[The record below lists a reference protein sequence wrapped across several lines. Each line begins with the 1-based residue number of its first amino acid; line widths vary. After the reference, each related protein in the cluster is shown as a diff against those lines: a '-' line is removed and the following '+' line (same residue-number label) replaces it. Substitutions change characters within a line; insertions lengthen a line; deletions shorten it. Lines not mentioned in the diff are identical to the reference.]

1 MFDRPGRPDTAGGSE
16 NGDSGHGPA
25 PRSDEHTPPDPG
37 HPDPAL
43 RAGSVPSGS
52 APGRSSARLPWH
64 PPPLSA
70 LPWQDR
76 LRTRLRAGGSY
87 GTEAPEKSETSV
99 SVPRV
104 LDLALRTGELLL
116 ASGEAG
122 EDVEAAML
130 GITDA
135 YGLARCTP
143 NVTFTVITLSYQPS
157 LVEAPVTSE
166 RVVRRRATDFTRL
179 AAAHRL
185 VEDITTGDV
194 TLEDAYH
201 RLVEIRRNRHPYP
214 KRLVLVATGGIAAT
228 ASVLVGGGPVVACAA
243 FFAAVVGDRLAQLLA
258 SRGVPEFYQFV
269 LAAMPAAAIAVGLI
283 KADIGITPYAVV
295 TGGLFALLPGR
306 ALVAAVQD
314 GLTGFYITASA
325 RLLEV
330 FYLIVG
336 IICGVSMVLYAGAQ
350 LGVELDVEGSFFP
363 DSNPPVQLLA
373 AAGVSLTFAVLIQ
386 VRPNA
391 LGIAAAGGAVSW
403 SIFEVLRIA
412 GAAPILATA
421 IATGVVGLLGQLLAR
436 AGRTSALPY
445 VIPAIGPLLPGS
457 AMYQGMLGLALGH
470 TDSGWR
476 GLVNAAG
483 LALALAVGVNL
494 GSEVARF
501 VLPVPQRGGREK
513 RAAAKRTR
521 GF

>member
-1 MFDRPGRPDTAGGSE
+1 M
-16 NGDSGHGPA
+16 
-25 PRSDEHTPPDPG
+25 
-37 HPDPAL
+37 
-43 RAGSVPSGS
+43 
-52 APGRSSARLPWH
+52 
-64 PPPLSA
+64 SA

-76 LRTRLRAGGSY
+76 LRTRLRSGSALN
-87 GTEAPEKSETSV
+87 TEAPEKTDPGV

-135 YGLARCTP
+135 YGLERCTP

-157 LVEAPVTSE
+157 LVDAPVTSE

-179 AAAHRL
+179 AAAHRM
-185 VEDITTGDV
+185 VEDITAGDL
-194 TLEDAYH
+194 TLEEAYH
-201 RLVEIRRNRHPYP
+201 RLVGIRRNRHPYP
-214 KRLVLVATGGIAAT
+214 TWLVLVATGLIAAS
-228 ASVLVGGGPVVACAA
+228 ASVMVGGGPIVACAA
-243 FFAAVVGDRLAQLLA
+243 FFAAVVGDRLAQGLA
-258 SRGVPEFYQFV
+258 KRGVPEFYQFV
-269 LAAMPAAAIAVGLI
+269 LAAMPAAAIAVGLT
-283 KADIGITPYAVV
+283 KAEIGILPFAVV

-330 FYLIVG
+330 FYLIIG
-336 IICGVSMVLYAGAQ
+336 IICGVAIMLYAGSQ
-350 LGVELDVEGSFFP
+350 LGVELSVEGSFFP
-363 DSNPPVQLLA
+363 ESNPPVQLLA
-373 AAGVSLTFAVLIQ
+373 AAGVSLTFAVLVQ
-386 VRPNA
+386 VRPDV
-391 LGIAAAGGAVSW
+391 LPIAAAGGAVSW
-403 SIFEVLRIA
+403 SIFEVMRMA
-412 GAAPILATA
+412 GAAPILATVV
-421 IATGVVGLLGQLLAR
+421 ATGVVGLLGQLLAR

-470 TDSGWR
+470 TDRGWL

-501 VLPVPQRGGREK
+501 VLPSPQVGGRDK

>member
-1 MFDRPGRPDTAGGSE
+1 MFERPGRPDTTG
-16 NGDSGHGPA
+16 NGDGDQAAAADAAEVERVETTG
-25 PRSDEHTPPDPG
+25 T
-37 HPDPAL
+37 
-43 RAGSVPSGS
+43 
-52 APGRSSARLPWH
+52 RLPWH

-76 LRTRLRAGGSY
+76 MRTRLRFSGSTALPPPDK
-87 GTEAPEKSETSV
+87 TEPSNVA
-99 SVPRV
+99 PRV

-116 ASGEAG
+116 ASGEGG

-135 YGLARCTP
+135 YGLERCTP
-143 NVTFTVITLSYQPS
+143 NVTFTVLTLSYQPS
-157 LVEAPVTSE
+157 LVDVPITAE

-179 AAAHRL
+179 AEAHRM
-185 VEDITTGDV
+185 VEDITTGEV

-214 KRLVLVATGGIAAT
+214 RRLVLVATGGIAAT

-243 FFAAVVGDRLAQLLA
+243 FVAAVIGDQLAQGLA
-258 SRGVPEFYQFV
+258 KRGVPEFYQFV

-283 KADIGITPYAVV
+283 KADIGILPYAVV

-325 RLLEV
+325 RLMEV
-330 FYLIVG
+330 FYLIIG
-336 IICGVSMVLYAGAQ
+336 IICGVAIVLYGGNQ
-350 LGVELDVEGSFFP
+350 LGVELSVEGSFYP
-363 DSNPPVQLLA
+363 ASRPPVQLLA
-373 AAGVSLTFAVLIQ
+373 AAGVSLTFAVLVQ
-386 VRPNA
+386 VRPRA
-391 LGIAAAGGAVSW
+391 LPIAAAGGASSW
-403 SIFEVLRIA
+403 AIFEVLRIA
-412 GAAPILATA
+412 GASPILATVV
-421 IATGVVGLLGQLLAR
+421 ATGVVGLLGQLLAR

-470 TDSGWR
+470 TDRGWL

-501 VLPVPQRGGREK
+501 VLPAPQRGGREK

>member
-1 MFDRPGRPDTAGGSE
+1 LSE
-16 NGDSGHGPA
+16 GP
-25 PRSDEHTPPDPG
+25 E
-37 HPDPAL
+37 
-43 RAGSVPSGS
+43 
-52 APGRSSARLPWH
+52 RLPWH
-64 PPPLSA
+64 PPSLSG
-70 LPWQDR
+70 LPWQER
-76 LRTRLRAGGSY
+76 LRARLRAGSALD
-87 GTEAPEKSETSV
+87 APEKSEPGV

-130 GITDA
+130 GVTDA
-135 YGLARCTP
+135 YGLERCTP

-179 AAAHRL
+179 AAVHQL
-185 VEDITTGDV
+185 VEDITTGELS
-194 TLEDAYH
+194 LEEAYH
-201 RLVEIRRNRHPYP
+201 GLVEIRRNRHPYP
-214 KRLVLVATGGIAAT
+214 RWLVLVATGLVAAT
-228 ASVLVGGGPVVACAA
+228 ASVLVGGGVTVSCAA
-243 FFAAVVGDRLAQLLA
+243 FFAAVLGDSLAQGLA
-258 SRGVPEFYQFV
+258 KRGVPEFYQFV

-283 KADIGITPYAVV
+283 KADIGVVPYAVV

-314 GLTGFYITASA
+314 GLTGFYLTASA

-336 IICGVSMVLYAGAQ
+336 IICGVAMMLYAGTQ
-350 LGVELDVEGSFFP
+350 LGVDLNVEGSFFP
-363 DSNPPVQLLA
+363 ESDPPVQILA
-373 AAGVSLTFAVLIQ
+373 AMGLALAFAVLVQ
-386 VRPNA
+386 VRPEV
-391 LGIAAAGGAVSW
+391 LPITAAGGAVSW
-403 SIFEVLRIA
+403 SIFESLRIA

-445 VIPAIGPLLPGS
+445 VIPAIGPLLPGG

-470 TDSGWR
+470 TDRGWT

-501 VLPVPQRGGREK
+501 VLPMPQRGGRE
-513 RAAAKRTR
+513 RRPAAKRTR

>member
-1 MFDRPGRPDTAGGSE
+1 M
-16 NGDSGHGPA
+16 
-25 PRSDEHTPPDPG
+25 
-37 HPDPAL
+37 
-43 RAGSVPSGS
+43 
-52 APGRSSARLPWH
+52 PWH
-64 PPPLSA
+64 PPPLSS

-76 LRTRLRAGGSY
+76 LRTRLRFSSALGD
-87 GTEAPEKSETSV
+87 APERHESTV

-130 GITDA
+130 GVTDA
-135 YGLARCTP
+135 YGLERCTP

-157 LVEAPVTSE
+157 LVDLPVTSE
-166 RVVRRRATDFTRL
+166 RVVRRRVTDYTRL
-179 AAAHRL
+179 DAAHRL
-185 VEDITTGDV
+185 VEDMTTGEV

-201 RLVEIRRNRHPYP
+201 RLVDIRRNRHPYP
-214 KRLVLVATGGIAAT
+214 TWLVLMATGLVAST

-243 FFAAVVGDRLAQLLA
+243 FFAAVVGDSLAQGLA
-258 SRGVPEFYQFV
+258 KRGVPEFYQFV

-283 KADIGITPYAVV
+283 KADIGVQPYAVV

-336 IICGVSMVLYAGAQ
+336 IICGVAIMLYVGNQ
-350 LGVELDVEGSFFP
+350 LGVDLDVEGSFFP

-373 AAGVSLTFAVLIQ
+373 AAGLSLAFAVLVQ
-386 VRPNA
+386 VRNHVLP
-391 LGIAAAGGAVSW
+391 IAAAGGAASW
-403 SIFEVLRIA
+403 SIFEVLRIG
-412 GAAPILATA
+412 GAAPILATVV
-421 IATGVVGLLGQLLAR
+421 ATGVVGLLGQLLAR
-436 AGRTSALPY
+436 SGRTSALPY
-445 VIPAIGPLLPGS
+445 VIPAIGPLLPGG

-470 TDSGWR
+470 TDRGWA

-501 VLPVPQRGGREK
+501 VLPAPQRGGREK